1 LVGSWFLIL
10 GSRMNIAIIGG
21 GFAGLTAAHD
31 LLTAGQ
37 QVTVF
42 EAAPQVGGLASGF
55 KAEGWEWAL
64 ERFYHHIFKTDKEII
79 ALANAIGAA
88 ELIFWNRPTTAYF
101 YAHDDIHAFDSP
113 LAVLT
118 FPYLPFIDRLRV
130 GIAAAVLKLR
140 HDWRRLEHETAEQY
154 LLRWMGRRAYAQL
167 WEPLLVGKFGPYA
180 KEVNAAW
187 IWARIKSR
195 TRQLGYIKGGF
206 QAFADALAAQ
216 IMQQGGVIRTGCPI
230 RWMECTVQQ
239 WMLWADGEEQSFD
252 RVIVASSPATLAK
265 LVPAL
270 PKAYLR
276 ELQALKS
283 LGAVVMVVALDRQLL
298 TNGVYW
304 LNLSKHQFPFL
315 ALVEHTNMI
324 APHHYGGDRLVY
336 CGDYLP
342 ADHRY
347 FKLPH
352 EEVQQEWL
360 AALPQANPHFQQS
373 WVKQSWLFREPY
385 AQPVVPVHHSR
396 HLPPLRTPL
405 DGLCFASMSQ
415 VYPWDRGTNF
425 AVELGHRV
433 AREVLEEPRTEN

>member
-1 LVGSWFLIL
+1 
-10 GSRMNIAIIGG
+10 MNIAIIGG

-31 LLTAGQ
+31 LLKAGQ

-42 EAAPQVGGLASGF
+42 ESAPQVGGLASGF
-55 KAEGWEWAL
+55 KAQGWEWPL
-64 ERFYHHIFKTDKEII
+64 ERFYHHIFKTDKKII
-79 ALANAIGAA
+79 ALADAIDIAH
-88 ELIFWNRPTTAYF
+88 LIFWNRPTTAYF

-118 FPYLPFIDRLRV
+118 FPHLPFVDRLRV

-140 HDWRRLEHETAEQY
+140 RDWQRLEHETAEQY
-154 LLRWMGRRAYAQL
+154 LLRWMGRRAYDQL

-206 QAFADALAAQ
+206 QALADTLAAHIKQ
-216 IMQQGGVIRTGCPI
+216 YGGMIHTGCPI
-230 RWMECTVQQ
+230 RRVERSGHQ
-239 WMLWADGEEQSFD
+239 WMVQADGEEQAFD
-252 RVIVASSPATLAK
+252 RVIVASSPGVLAK

-270 PKAYLR
+270 PEAYLC
-276 ELQALKS
+276 ELQTLKS
-283 LGAVVMVVALDRQLL
+283 LGAVVLVVALDQQLL
-298 TNGVYW
+298 ANGVYW

-347 FKLPH
+347 FKLQT
-352 EEVQQEWL
+352 EDVQQEWL
-360 AALPQANPHFQQS
+360 AALPQVNPQFQQS
-373 WVKQSWLFREPY
+373 WVKQSWLFRESY
-385 AQPVVPVHHSR
+385 AQPVVPVD
-396 HLPPLRTPL
+396 HLRNIPALCTPLR
-405 DGLCFASMSQ
+405 GLYFASMSQ

-433 AREVLEEPRTEN
+433 ARVALEELRTDQR